1 MIKILAQPKYFYP
14 FILAAGIAV
23 LLSLSDRDPIHH
35 KESQERLEHNFYEY
49 LDGVTNHTYPGPYVY
64 RTLIP
69 TSISFIHHVVP
80 SVNAISVDF
89 VFKIVLLF
97 LCQIAF
103 FSYQRLFFKS
113 TESFFGVAILDVL
126 LGFSLVQTEGPT
138 LIETADILNLLVFL
152 LAFIFIY
159 HGYFKSFCV
168 ILILGTL
175 NRETTF
181 LLPLVFLAA
190 NRLTRKSLFLT
201 LIAFLAVAIPYCAL
215 HLFIHPPISAWMT
228 FDAISH
234 NLPLFGK
241 SEIAQIVAANV
252 HLIILLG
259 PLSLIA
265 IYKFSSHP
273 VFLKSVSLIAP
284 FFILLHYI
292 VGIIMEARLWMP
304 MYVILIPLAIDTL
317 VKLFQEESIDQN
329 TLT

>member
-1 MIKILAQPKYFYP
+1 MTKILAQPKYFYP
-14 FILAAGIAV
+14 LILAAGIAV

-35 KESQERLEHNFYEY
+35 KESHERLEHNFYEY
-49 LDGVTNHTYPGPYVY
+49 IDGVTNHTYPGPYVY

-69 TSISFIHHVVP
+69 TSISFIHLIVP
-80 SVNAISVDF
+80 SVDAISIDF

-97 LCQIAF
+97 LCQITF

-113 TESFFGVAILDVL
+113 TESFFGVALLDVL

-138 LIETADILNLLVFL
+138 LIETADLLNLLVFL

-168 ILILGTL
+168 VLILGTL

-181 LLPLVFLAA
+181 FLPLVFLAV
-190 NRLTRKSLFLT
+190 NRITRKFLFLT
-201 LIAFLAVAIPYCAL
+201 LIAFLAVAIPYCGL
-215 HLFIHPPISAWMT
+215 HLFIHPPISAWLT
-228 FDAISH
+228 FDAMSH

-241 SEIAQIVAANV
+241 SEISQIVAANV
-252 HLIILLG
+252 HLLILLG

-273 VFLKSVSLIAP
+273 VFLRSVSLIVP
-284 FFILLHYI
+284 LFILLHYI

-304 MYVILIPLAIDTL
+304 MYIILIPLAIDTL
-317 VKLFQEESIDQN
+317 VKLFQEESID
-329 TLT
+329 